1 MTPISPC
8 LGGKTR
14 ANVYTLCY
22 IRGTLCYMKSFGV
35 RELRQN
41 ATDVLR
47 EVARGET
54 VIITSNGHPVA
65 QMIAPV
71 NDPWSA
77 LIASGEVTPA
87 RTGPAAIL
95 GRPAQPFTT
104 SDSPQLT
111 DMRRGER

>member
-1 MTPISPC
+1 MYTP
-8 LGGKTR
+8 
-14 ANVYTLCY
+14 CY
-22 IRGTLCYMKSFGV
+22 IGGTLCYMKKFGV

-65 QMIAPV
+65 QMTAPV

-77 LIASGEVTPA
+77 LIAAGEVTAA
-87 RTGPAAIL
+87 RTGPAAVL
-95 GRPAQPFTT
+95 SRPAQAFTT
-104 SDSPQLT
+104 SVSTHLA

>member
-1 MTPISPC
+1 M
-8 LGGKTR
+8 
-14 ANVYTLCY
+14 
-22 IRGTLCYMKSFGV
+22 CYMKTYGV

-41 ATDVLR
+41 ATGVLR
-47 EVARGET
+47 EVAEGET
-54 VIITSNGHPVA
+54 VIITSNGRPIA

-87 RTGPAAIL
+87 RTSPRAIL
-95 GRPAQPFTT
+95 SLPPQPYTPA
-104 SDSPQLT
+104 SGHLA